1 MSRDHLLLCIASGMT
16 CLGIY
21 WNALGNGFHYD
32 DIHSVVDNPSVRTLE
47 NIPSFFTHLGTF
59 SADTDRGMFRPL
71 LLVSYALNHALGAY
85 DVEGYRLVNIFLH
98 AVNACLVTWLTSL
111 LYPGRRHAA
120 LIAGLLFAAHPLA
133 TEPVNYISSRSESL
147 AAMFYLLTLALYI
160 RASKRTV
167 TGYPYGAWVAFELGL
182 LTKMT
187 LVTAPLVLLFYDWV
201 SKRNDDVD
209 GAGLQA
215 VRRLLRRQLP
225 FWLLLI
231 VHFAVVT
238 YNDYLTRSLGA
249 PVRDFSAQLL
259 TQTKA
264 VGYYLYLTVVPTH
277 LNVEHQF
284 LVQRQLSP
292 LILVSLGLIASG
304 LWLLWLIRHRSAFK
318 IALLGIGS
326 SALVMLPVMAMPLNV
341 LVNERRLYLPT
352 AIFCLLLGI
361 LLSRY
366 YPKRRSVVPVLGILM
381 LSVICLQRNR
391 VWADDF
397 SLWGDVVSKAPL
409 MPRGHLYL
417 GNAHKDAALQAM
429 DEAAAKLHWR
439 DAAAAYKRVI
449 ELKSDRALSLRALNN
464 LGSIL
469 LSHGQLQD
477 AETVFRQA
485 TDLDPDYVDARVN
498 LGVIHLQ
505 QSRVRKGGER
515 MLLLRRSIN
524 SLERAVSLR
533 PYHWQAYGN
542 LGVAY
547 QDFGDMEKARQAY
560 EQAIGLKSD
569 DTRTLKNLAVLHAGM
584 AAAGGAR
591 GTDAIQ
597 HLTTAQRY
605 LHRAIRAE
613 PRNQPARDALSKV
626 EAELERSGAGR

>member
-1 MSRDHLLLCIASGMT
+1 MV

-32 DIHSVVDNPSVRTLE
+32 DIHSIVDNPSVRSLE
-47 NIPSFFTHLGTF
+47 NIPSFFTDLGAF

-71 LLVSYALNHALGAY
+71 LLVSYAFNHALGAY
-85 DVEGYRLVNIFLH
+85 DVGGYRLVNILLH
-98 AVNACLVTWLTSL
+98 AVNACLVAWLTVL

-147 AAMFYLLTLALYI
+147 AAMFYLLTLALYL

-167 TGYPYGAWVAFELGL
+167 AGNPYGAWVAFELGL

-201 SKRNDDVD
+201 SKRK
-209 GAGLQA
+209 AARQ
-215 VRRLLRRQLP
+215 LLRWQLP
-225 FWLLLI
+225 FWVLLI

-249 PVRDFSAQLL
+249 PVRDFWAQLL
-259 TQTKA
+259 TQMKA

-284 LVQRQLSP
+284 FVQRQLSP

-318 IALLGIGS
+318 IALLGMGW
-326 SALVMLPVMAMPLNV
+326 SALIMLPVMAMPLNV

-366 YPKRRSVVPVLGILM
+366 CPKRRSVIPVLGILM
-381 LSVICLQRNR
+381 LSVICVQRNR

-397 SLWGDVVSKAPL
+397 SLWGDVVGKAPL

-417 GNAHKDAALQAM
+417 GNAHKDAALKAV
-429 DEAAAKLHWR
+429 EGVAAKPHWR
-439 DAAAAYKRVI
+439 AAAAAYERVI

-469 LSHGQLQD
+469 LSHGRLQD

-485 TDLDPDYVDARVN
+485 TDLDPDFVDARVN

-505 QSRVRKGGER
+505 QSRARKGGER

-524 SLERAVSLR
+524 SLERAVSLK

-547 QDFGDMEKARQAY
+547 QDLGDIEKARQAY

-569 DTRTLKNLAVLHAGM
+569 DARTLKNLAVLHAGM
-584 AAAGGAR
+584 AAAGRPGE
-591 GTDAIQ
+591 TDAMQ
-597 HLTTAQRY
+597 HLTTAQGY

-613 PRNQPARDALSKV
+613 PRYQPARDALSKV